1 MTLIHDGECQEFTA
15 LMSERN
21 YRHPS
26 INFFCT
32 KSRYNDYGHT
42 LRDQGLKQATGT
54 YTILTNAD
62 NYFIPKAVEMI
73 QEKIAV
79 VGTGGG
85 QGDPDIVIFDMI
97 HSHDFLQWG
106 GRSAYGYFCVDFAPY
121 KIDVSAAA
129 VKTTIAKSVGFRDKH
144 AEGDQT
150 YFQDIKDKYPAL
162 TIAKIDAVLFVHN

>member
-1 MTLIHDGECQEFTA
+1 VQELVHVIAVAHKRLPELRVFVQSWINQTSSSWSMTLIHDGECQEFTA

-85 QGDPDIVIFDMI
+85 KAILI
-97 HSHDFLQWG
+97 L
-106 GRSAYGYFCVDFAPY
+106 
-121 KIDVSAAA
+121 
-129 VKTTIAKSVGFRDKH
+129 
-144 AEGDQT
+144 
-150 YFQDIKDKYPAL
+150 
-162 TIAKIDAVLFVHN
+162 